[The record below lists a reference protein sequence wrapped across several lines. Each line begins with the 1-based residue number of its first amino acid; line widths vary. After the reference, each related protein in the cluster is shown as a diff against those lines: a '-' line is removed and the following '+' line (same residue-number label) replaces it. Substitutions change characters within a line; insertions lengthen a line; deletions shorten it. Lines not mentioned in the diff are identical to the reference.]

1 MYKEYFKSTKLK
13 DNLFQKYTENTI
25 KGQVD
30 NLETL
35 KAELGRVNFRIT
47 SLYNQ
52 RLSENINE
60 DEYKKRYNALAEQ
73 RKYTTEKISQTEKEI
88 EDNKLKLNTLSK
100 KKSILKKISKLEKED
115 FKNFDVGELIK
126 KIEVFKREIYI
137 YFNFMDVGKIKF

>member
-1 MYKEYFKSTKLK
+1 MLQP
-13 DNLFQKYTENTI
+13 N
-25 KGQVD
+25 
-30 NLETL
+30 
-35 KAELGRVNFRIT
+35 
-47 SLYNQ
+47 
-52 RLSENINE
+52 
-60 DEYKKRYNALAEQ
+60 KKN
-73 RKYTTEKISQTEKEI
+73 TTEKISQTEKEI

>member
-73 RKYTTEKISQTEKEI
+73 RKNTTEKISQTEKEI

>member
-73 RKYTTEKISQTEKEI
+73 RKNTTEKISQTEKEI

-137 YFNFMDVGKIKF
+137 YFNFMEVGKIKF